1 MKAVFVAL
9 LFIVELLC
17 MKHFYVNHSVSQLF
31 VLALYCVVVDVAIWQ
46 SYCVFL
52 SSDDEKKR
60 DNCSGRCAQLLVLL
74 LAAFAVAV
82 IWEGCTVLGSPA
94 SLRCFAAAS
103 PVHAKSGSYSFF

>member
-17 MKHFYVNHSVSQLF
+17 MKHFYANHSVSQLF

-82 IWEGCTVLGSPA
+82 IYMIPALLLFLHGEEYLVEGIA
-94 SLRCFAAAS
+94 
-103 PVHAKSGSYSFF
+103 HSGSVKG

>member
-82 IWEGCTVLGSPA
+82 IWDVPFLARRLLISRILLTGI
-94 SLRCFAAAS
+94 
-103 PVHAKSGSYSFF
+103 KSGSYSFF